1 MKFTKGMLEVGR
13 TYQSPDGPLPVT
25 VERLRHWRDTFHRFK
40 SLGLKVPVFFGH
52 QDDPKK
58 AVPVK
63 RLPKNC
69 AGQLH
74 DMELSAD
81 GKKAEF
87 VVDIPRAE
95 DASKVENNLVE
106 LSPVIFENWTDGDG
120 TIHKD
125 CITDVDLVVHA
136 VDHRQEDFQP
146 TIACSI
152 RMGLDKGKP
161 VIYRLASDDDED
173 DDSDHNSDHESDD
186 DDEASGDTDQ
196 VKRILEGLAALNII
210 LPDDTD
216 KDTFWDRAESAIL
229 TAKAMGDGGVD
240 NEPLEATSPEFAAFS
255 LSPLGKFQSKTHQKG
270 VMSRL
275 DAILAEGRCTPAEYK
290 DRKSQVGTIRL
301 SLNDNGEH
309 KPTAIEE
316 WIKSREGIP
325 AGSCW
330 DAEKRTKMS
339 NSMEVVPHPDGLG
352 GNEVTEEQATE
363 IVDEMFA

>member
-95 DASKVENNLVE
+95 DASKVEHNLVE

-161 VIYRLASDDDED
+161 VTYRLASDDEE
-173 DDSDHNSDHESDD
+173 DSDRNSDDESD
-186 DDEASGDTDQ
+186 DDEASGDGSDQ
-196 VKRILEGLAALNII
+196 VKRVIEGLAALNII

-216 KDTFWDRAESAIL
+216 RENFWDRAESAIL
-229 TAKAMGDGGVD
+229 TAHAMGDDGVGT
-240 NEPLEATSPEFAAFS
+240 ESLEATSPEFAAFS
-255 LSPLGKFQSKTHQKG
+255 LDSPLAKFQAKGHQKG
-270 VMSRL
+270 VMDRL
-275 DAILAEGRCTPAEYK
+275 DAILAEGRCTPAEHK
-290 DRKSQVGTIRL
+290 DRKPQVGTIRL
-301 SLNDNGEH
+301 SLNKSGEH

-316 WIKSREGIP
+316 WIVSREGIP
-325 AGSCW
+325 VGSCW
-330 DAEKRTKMS
+330 DPAKRTRMS
-339 NSMEVVPHPDGLG
+339 NEEVVPHPDGLG
-352 GNEVTEEQATE
+352 GDEVTEEQAE
-363 IVDEMFA
+363 GIVDEMFA